1 MHLELLKQ
9 DLLRWCD
16 AEKKSYSLIS
26 AIRLWMKYDE
36 FKCLVNYR
44 LKSTKMSK
52 FCKIFSRAEK
62 RHNLYIY
69 ADYVGGGFMPFHAF
83 STIIHAKSLGRNCTI
98 FQNVTIGYW
107 NGDKPTIG
115 DNVTV
120 YAGAVIIGGI
130 YIGDNVEIGANAV
143 VTKNI
148 PANTIVAGVP
158 AKIIKYKDC

>member
-69 ADYVGGGFMPFHAF
+69 MRIMLEVDLCLSMP
-83 STIIHAKSLGRNCTI
+83 SQQSSMQK
-98 FQNVTIGYW
+98 V
-107 NGDKPTIG
+107 
-115 DNVTV
+115 
-120 YAGAVIIGGI
+120 
-130 YIGDNVEIGANAV
+130 
-143 VTKNI
+143 
-148 PANTIVAGVP
+148 
-158 AKIIKYKDC
+158 